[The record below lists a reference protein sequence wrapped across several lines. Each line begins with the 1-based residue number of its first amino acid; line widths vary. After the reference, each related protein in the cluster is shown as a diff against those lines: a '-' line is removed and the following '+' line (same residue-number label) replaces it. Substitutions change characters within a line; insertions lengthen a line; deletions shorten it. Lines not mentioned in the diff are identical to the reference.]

1 MLFSRHT
8 SDDPELS
15 GTIAAAVTVRVLR
28 VRAAVLVLPDPGA
41 VPVPLVQWDLRVPRA
56 NPDFKAT
63 QVLSDLLE
71 LPEPLALPDL
81 PDLSDL
87 LGLPGLPE
95 LPEPLALPDPSDL
108 LALPEPLALPDP
120 SDLLALPV
128 LLGLPGLPVLLVLPD
143 LLAL

>member
-1 MLFSRHT
+1 MIRNYPVHPVVT
-8 SDDPELS
+8 I
-15 GTIAAAVTVRVLR
+15 TIAAAVTVRDLR
-28 VRAAVLVLPDPGA
+28 GRAVVLVLPDPEA
-41 VPVPLVQWDLRVPRA
+41 VPVPLVQWDLRAPRV

-95 LPEPLALPDPSDL
+95 Q
-108 LALPEPLALPDP
+108 
-120 SDLLALPV
+120 
-128 LLGLPGLPVLLVLPD
+128 
-143 LLAL
+143 